1 MAIVQISKI
10 IHRVGAQSDLPQ
22 LDVGE
27 IGFASDTQQVY
38 IGNDPIL
45 VPVPDGST
53 TTQTE
58 ILTEASEIAFT
69 QIMGSSN
76 TSVSLSDPR
85 SGEILV
91 LDGNASVGT
100 TWTNWDG
107 TLLGPSNNIKLKL
120 GNVSNISIL
129 GGMPGG
135 VLTTDGSG
143 SLSWATSSSGGV
155 GIANAVGWLHNDGS
169 GTLVWSSPTNVYYG
183 TSNVAVIN
191 NSNVTVS
198 VGGTANIATFTST
211 GINLKYANT
220 TTANLG
226 NVVTANYITGTLTT
240 AAQPNITSTG
250 TLANLTVSGNATVGT
265 LIVTVATAPTHS
277 YGAAGDKKGTIA
289 FSQTYMYYCKAD
301 YVDNLTDIWTRIQLD
316 STSF

>member
-10 IHRVGAQSDLPQ
+10 IHRVGANVDLPQ
-22 LDVGE
+22 LDTGE

-69 QIMGSSN
+69 QLAGSSN
-76 TSVSLSDPR
+76 TVLSLNDPR

-91 LDGNASVGT
+91 LNGNASVGT
-100 TWTNWDG
+100 TWTNWAG
-107 TLLGPSNNIKLKL
+107 SLLGPTSNIKLKL
-120 GNVSNISIL
+120 GNIANISML

-143 SLSWATSSSGGV
+143 NLSWGSSGSSGV

-169 GTLVWSSPTNVYYG
+169 GTLVWSSPSSVYYG
-183 TSNVAVIN
+183 NSNVNVIN

-211 GINLKYANT
+211 GITLKYATT

-226 NVVTANYITGTLTT
+226 NVVTANYFAGTLTT
-240 AAQPNITSTG
+240 VYQPNVTGVG
-250 TLANLTVSGNATVGT
+250 TLANLTVTGNATVGT
-265 LIVTVATAPTHS
+265 LIVTVATAPTTSHGS
-277 YGAAGDKKGTIA
+277 PGDKKGQIA
-289 FSQTYMYYCKAD
+289 FDNNYMYYCRAN
-301 YVDNLTDIWTRIQLD
+301 YVDTSTDIWSRVAMSQTA
-316 STSF
+316 F